1 MSAAP
6 ADNGMEFRGFRIELP
21 EGSLDIHDLSV
32 GEPDPAAPVVL
43 AVHGITANGL
53 SWLCVAEELFRRRG
67 PGSVR
72 FLAPDLRG
80 RACSR
85 YASGPYGLGTH
96 AGDLLAIAD
105 VFGARPVLVGH
116 SMGAFVTA
124 LASSRAPERVA
135 GSVLVDG
142 GFGFPPPPDL
152 DIDAALTAVIG
163 PAMTRL
169 SMRFASPDAY
179 LDFWRAHPALG
190 PALDGPRG
198 PEIRRYVLHDLVETE
213 AGDWVSSCVLDAI
226 RADGADTLAH
236 EEVHTGAAK
245 AVAAGVPT
253 EFLWAPRGLQNEPQG
268 LYDEGRIAALGL
280 PEEIRV
286 TQIQDVNHYTAVFD
300 PVGTETVVDAIERR
314 LDEASLGGAASGVS
328 GA

>member
-1 MSAAP
+1 VSAP
-6 ADNGMEFRGFRIELP
+6 AEHGLEFRGFRIELP
-21 EGSLDIHDLSV
+21 EGSLDIHDLSM
-32 GEPDPAAPVVL
+32 GDPDPQAPVVI

-85 YASGPYGLGTH
+85 YAPGPYGLGTH
-96 AGDLLAIAD
+96 AGDVLAIAD
-105 VFGARPVLVGH
+105 VFGTRPTLVGH

-124 LASSRAPERVA
+124 LASARAPQRIA

-169 SMRFASPDAY
+169 SMRFAGPDAY
-179 LDFWRAHPALG
+179 LDFWRQHPALG
-190 PALDGPRG
+190 PALSGPQA
-198 PEIRRYVLHDLVETE
+198 PEVRRYVLHDLVETE
-213 AGDWVSSCVLDAI
+213 AGDWVSSCVLGAI
-226 RADGADTLAH
+226 RADGADTLAL
-236 EEVHTGAAK
+236 EEVHSGAAK

-253 EFLWAPRGLQNEPQG
+253 EFLWAPRGLQNEAQG
-268 LYDEGRIAALGL
+268 LYDEGRIAALSL
-280 PEEIRV
+280 PPEIQVSR
-286 TQIQDVNHYTAVFD
+286 IEDVNHYTAVFA
-300 PVGTETVVDAIERR
+300 PAGTAAVVDAIERR
-314 LDEASLGGAASGVS
+314 LDAASLGGAASGVS

>member
-1 MSAAP
+1 MGS
-6 ADNGMEFRGFRIELP
+6 RIESP

-32 GEPDPAAPVVL
+32 GDPSPDAPVVL

-53 SWLCVAEELFRRRG
+53 SWICVAEELFRRRG

-85 YASGPYGLGTH
+85 YASEPYGLETH
-96 AGDLLAIAD
+96 ADDVLAIAD
-105 VFGARPVLVGH
+105 GMGARPVLVGH

-135 GSVLVDG
+135 GSVLIDG
-142 GFGFPPPPDL
+142 GFAFPPPPGL
-152 DIDAALTAVIG
+152 DIDAALTAIIG

-179 LDFWRAHPALG
+179 LDFWRVHPALG

-198 PEIRRYVLHDLVETE
+198 PQVRRYVLHDLVETDR
-213 AGDWVSSCVLDAI
+213 GDWVSSCVLDAI

-236 EEVHTGAAK
+236 EETHAGAAK
-245 AVAAGVPT
+245 AVAAGVAT
-253 EFLWAPRGLQNEPQG
+253 EFLWAPRGLQNQAQG
-268 LYDEGRIAALGL
+268 LYDQQRIALLGL
-280 PEEIRV
+280 PEGVRV
-286 TQIQDVNHYTAVFD
+286 TRIEDVNHYTAVFA
-300 PVGTETVVDAIERR
+300 PAGTAAVVDAIERR
-314 LDEASLGGAASGVS
+314 LDAIPRA
-328 GA
+328 

>member
-1 MSAAP
+1 VSASTAE
-6 ADNGMEFRGFRIELP
+6 NGMQFRGFRIELP

-32 GEPDPAAPVVL
+32 GDPVPAAPVVL

-85 YASGPYGLGTH
+85 YVPGPYGLTTH
-96 AGDLLAIAD
+96 ADDVLAIAD
-105 VFGARPVLVGH
+105 VFGTRPVLVGH

-142 GFGFPPPPDL
+142 GFAFPPPAEF

-190 PALDGPRG
+190 PALDGPQS
-198 PEIRRYVLHDLVETE
+198 PEVRQYVLHDLIQTDE
-213 AGDWVSSCVLDAI
+213 GDWVSSCVLEAI
-226 RADGADTLAH
+226 RADGADVLAH
-236 EEVHTGAAK
+236 PETHAGAAK
-245 AVAAGVPT
+245 AVASGVST
-253 EFLWAPRGLQNEPQG
+253 EFLWAARGLQNEAQG
-268 LYDEGRIAALGL
+268 LYDERRIAALSL
-280 PEEIRV
+280 PADIRV
-286 TQIQDVNHYTAVFD
+286 TAIEDVNHYTAVFA
-300 PVGTETVVDAIERR
+300 PAGTAAVVDAIERR
-314 LDEASLGGAASGVS
+314 LDGSVGVS

>member
-1 MSAAP
+1 MSASSAE
-6 ADNGMEFRGFRIELP
+6 NGMQFRGFRIELP

-32 GEPDPAAPVVL
+32 GDPDPQAPVVL

-85 YASGPYGLGTH
+85 YAPGPYGLTTH
-96 AGDLLAIAD
+96 ADDVLAIAD
-105 VFGARPVLVGH
+105 VFGTRPVLVGH

-124 LASSRAPERVA
+124 LASAREPKRVA

-142 GFGFPPPPDL
+142 GFAFPPPAEF

-169 SMRFASPDAY
+169 SMRFASHEAY

-190 PALDGPRG
+190 PALDGPQS
-198 PEIRRYVLHDLVETE
+198 PEVRQYALHDLIPTDE
-213 AGDWVSSCVLDAI
+213 GDWVSSCVLDAV
-226 RADGADTLAH
+226 RADGADVLAH
-236 EEVHTGAAK
+236 PEVHAGAAK
-245 AVAAGVPT
+245 AVAAGVAT
-253 EFLWAPRGLQNEPQG
+253 EFLWAARGLQNEAQG
-268 LYDEGRIAALGL
+268 LYDEGRIAALSL
-280 PEEIRV
+280 PADLRV
-286 TQIQDVNHYTAVFD
+286 TPIRDVNHYTAVFA
-300 PVGTETVVDAIERR
+300 PAGTAAVVDAIERR
-314 LDEASLGGAASGVS
+314 LDRSGDVSEA
-328 GA
+328 

>member
-1 MSAAP
+1 MNATP
-6 ADNGMEFRGFRIELP
+6 ADNGLESRGFRIELP

-32 GEPDPAAPVVL
+32 GNPGPQAPVVL

-80 RACSR
+80 RADSR
-85 YASGPYGLGTH
+85 SAPGPYGLGTH
-96 AGDLLAIAD
+96 AADVLAIAD

-142 GFGFPPPPDL
+142 GFAFPPPAEF

-169 SMRFASPDAY
+169 SMRFASPEAY
-179 LDFWRAHPALG
+179 LDFWRVHPALG
-190 PALDGPRG
+190 PELSGPQA
-198 PEIRRYVLHDLVETE
+198 PEVRHYALHDLVKTD
-213 AGDWVSSCVLDAI
+213 AGYWVSSCVLDAI
-226 RADGADTLAH
+226 RADGADVLADPETH
-236 EEVHTGAAK
+236 AAAAS

-253 EFLWAPRGLQNEPQG
+253 EFLWAPRGLQNEAQG
-268 LYDEGRIAALGL
+268 LYDEARIAALGL
-280 PEEIRV
+280 PAPIRV
-286 TQIQDVNHYTAVFD
+286 TPLVDVNHYTAVFASN
-300 PVGTETVVDAIERR
+300 GTTAVVDAIERR
-314 LDEASLGGAASGVS
+314 LDGTAGGVS
-328 GA
+328 AA

>member
-1 MSAAP
+1 MQ
-6 ADNGMEFRGFRIELP
+6 FRGFRIELP

-32 GEPDPAAPVVL
+32 GDPVPAAPVVL

-85 YASGPYGLGTH
+85 YVPGPYGLTTH
-96 AGDLLAIAD
+96 ADDVLAIAD
-105 VFGARPVLVGH
+105 VFGTRPVLVGH

-142 GFGFPPPPDL
+142 GFAFPPPAEF

-190 PALDGPRG
+190 PALDGPQS
-198 PEIRRYVLHDLVETE
+198 PEVRQYVLHDLIQTDE
-213 AGDWVSSCVLDAI
+213 GDWVSSCVLEAI
-226 RADGADTLAH
+226 RADGADVLAH
-236 EEVHTGAAK
+236 PETHAGAAK
-245 AVAAGVPT
+245 AVASGVST
-253 EFLWAPRGLQNEPQG
+253 EFLWAARGLQNEAQG
-268 LYDEGRIAALGL
+268 LYDERRIAALSL
-280 PEEIRV
+280 PADIRV
-286 TQIQDVNHYTAVFD
+286 TAIEDVNHYTAVFA
-300 PVGTETVVDAIERR
+300 PAGTAAVVDAIERR
-314 LDEASLGGAASGVS
+314 LDGSVGVS

>member
-1 MSAAP
+1 VSASWAE
-6 ADNGMEFRGFRIELP
+6 NGLEFRGFRIELP

-32 GEPDPAAPVVL
+32 GDPDPQAPVVL

-53 SWLCVAEELFRRRG
+53 SWLCVAEELSRRRG
-67 PGSVR
+67 PGSIR

-85 YASGPYGLGTH
+85 FAPGPYGLATH
-96 AGDLLAIAD
+96 ADDVLAIAD
-105 VFGARPVLVGH
+105 VFGTRPVLVGH

-124 LASSRAPERVA
+124 LASARAPERVA

-142 GFGFPPPPDL
+142 GFAFPPPAEF

-169 SMRFASPDAY
+169 SMRFTGPDAY

-190 PALDGPRG
+190 PALGGPQS
-198 PEIRRYVLHDLVETE
+198 PEVRQYVLHDLIQTDL
-213 AGDWVSSCVLDAI
+213 GDWVSSCVLEAI
-226 RADGADTLAH
+226 RADGADVLAH
-236 EEVHTGAAK
+236 PETHAGAAK

-253 EFLWAPRGLQNEPQG
+253 EFLWAARGLQNEAQG
-268 LYDEGRIAALGL
+268 LYDEARIAALSL
-280 PEEIRV
+280 PPDITV
-286 TQIQDVNHYTAVFD
+286 TPIEDVNHYTALFA
-300 PVGTETVVDAIERR
+300 PKGTTAVADAIERK
-314 LDEASLGGAASGVS
+314 LAEAGSVS

>member
-1 MSAAP
+1 VSASSAE
-6 ADNGMEFRGFRIELP
+6 NGLQFRGFRIELP

-32 GEPDPAAPVVL
+32 GDPDPQAPVVL

-67 PGSVR
+67 PSSVR

-85 YASGPYGLGTH
+85 HAPGPYGLTTH
-96 AGDLLAIAD
+96 ADDLLAIAD
-105 VFGARPVLVGH
+105 VFGTRPVLVGH

-142 GFGFPPPPDL
+142 GFAFPPPAEF

-169 SMRFASPDAY
+169 SMRFAGPDAY
-179 LDFWRAHPALG
+179 LDFWRAHAALG
-190 PALDGPRG
+190 PALDGPQS
-198 PEIRRYVLHDLVETE
+198 PEVRQYALHDLIQTDE
-213 AGDWVSSCVLDAI
+213 GDWVSSCVLDAI
-226 RADGADTLAH
+226 LADGADVLAH
-236 EEVHTGAAK
+236 PETHAGAAK
-245 AVAAGVPT
+245 AVAAGVAT
-253 EFLWAPRGLQNEPQG
+253 EFLWAARGLQNEVQG
-268 LYDEGRIAALGL
+268 LYDESRIAALGL
-280 PEEIRV
+280 PSDIRV
-286 TQIQDVNHYTAVFD
+286 TPIGDVNHYTAVFA
-300 PVGTETVVDAIERR
+300 PAGTAAVVDAIERR
-314 LDEASLGGAASGVS
+314 LDGAGGVS

>member
-1 MSAAP
+1 MQ
-6 ADNGMEFRGFRIELP
+6 FRGFRIELP
-21 EGSLDIHDLSV
+21 EGSLDIHDLGV
-32 GEPDPAAPVVL
+32 GDPDPKAPVVL

-85 YASGPYGLGTH
+85 YAPGPYGLTTH
-96 AGDLLAIAD
+96 SDDVLAIAD
-105 VFGARPVLVGH
+105 VFGTRPVLVGH

-142 GFGFPPPPDL
+142 GFAFPPPAEF

-190 PALDGPRG
+190 PALGGPQS
-198 PEIRRYVLHDLVETE
+198 PEVRQYVLHDLIQTDE
-213 AGDWVSSCVLDAI
+213 GDWVSSCVLDAI
-226 RADGADTLAH
+226 RADGADVLAH
-236 EEVHTGAAK
+236 PETHASAAK
-245 AVAAGVPT
+245 AVAAGVAT
-253 EFLWAPRGLQNEPQG
+253 EFLWAARGLQNEAQG
-268 LYDEGRIAALGL
+268 LYDEGRIAALSL
-280 PEEIRV
+280 PADIRV
-286 TQIQDVNHYTAVFD
+286 TPIEDVNHYTAVFA
-300 PVGTETVVDAIERR
+300 PAGTAAVVDAIERR
-314 LDEASLGGAASGVS
+314 LDGSGGLSEA
-328 GA
+328 

>member
-1 MSAAP
+1 MNATP
-6 ADNGMEFRGFRIELP
+6 AHSGLESRGFRIELP

-32 GEPDPAAPVVL
+32 GDPGPEAPVVL

-80 RACSR
+80 RADSR
-85 YASGPYGLGTH
+85 SAPGPYGLGTH
-96 AGDLLAIAD
+96 AADVLAIAD

-124 LASSRAPERVA
+124 LASSRAPARVA

-142 GFGFPPPPDL
+142 GFAFPPPAEF

-169 SMRFASPDAY
+169 SMRFASPEAY

-190 PALDGPRG
+190 PELSGPQA
-198 PEIRRYVLHDLVETE
+198 PEVRHYALHDLVETD
-213 AGDWVSSCVLDAI
+213 AGDWASSCVLDAV
-226 RADGADTLAH
+226 RADGADVQADPETH
-236 EEVHTGAAK
+236 AAAAA

-268 LYDEGRIAALGL
+268 LYDEGRIGALGL
-280 PEEIRV
+280 PAAIRV
-286 TQIQDVNHYTAVFD
+286 TPLVDVNHYTAVFA
-300 PVGTETVVDAIERR
+300 PNGTRAVVDAIERR
-314 LDEASLGGAASGVS
+314 LDETEGGVS
-328 GA
+328 AA

>member
-1 MSAAP
+1 V
-6 ADNGMEFRGFRIELP
+6 NGSPDESGLELRGFRIKLP

-32 GEPDPAAPVVL
+32 GDPGPQAPVVV

-85 YASGPYGLGTH
+85 TASGPYGLGTH
-96 AGDLLAIAD
+96 ADDVLAIAD

-124 LASSRAPERVA
+124 LASSRAPDRLA

-142 GFGFPPPPDL
+142 GFGFSPPVGL
-152 DIDAALTAVIG
+152 DIDAALTAIIG

-169 SMRFASPDAY
+169 SMRFPSPDAY

-190 PALDGPRG
+190 PALDGPQG
-198 PEIRRYVLHDLVETE
+198 PEVRRYILHDLVQTKD
-213 AGDWVSSCVLDAI
+213 GDCVSSCVLAAI

-236 EEVHTGAAK
+236 EETLAGAAK
-245 AVAAGVPT
+245 AVAEGLPT
-253 EFLWAPRGLQNEPQG
+253 EFLWAARGLQNEPQG
-268 LYDEGRIAALGL
+268 LYDEGRIAALAL
-280 PEEIRV
+280 PRDVRV
-286 TQIQDVNHYTAVFD
+286 IPLEGVNHYSAVFA
-300 PVGTETVVDAIERR
+300 PEGTAAVVDAIERR
-314 LDEASLGGAASGVS
+314 LGDAVLIGA
-328 GA
+328 

>member
-1 MSAAP
+1 MSVLP
-6 ADNGMEFRGFRIELP
+6 ADGPVDDIDGFRIELP

-32 GEPDPAAPVVL
+32 GEPSPDAPVVL

-85 YASGPYGLGTH
+85 GAAGPYGLGTH
-96 AGDLLAIAD
+96 AGDVLAIAD
-105 VFGARPVLVGH
+105 VFGVRPILLGH

-124 LASSRAPERVA
+124 LASSRAPEKVA
-135 GSVLVDG
+135 GSVLIDG
-142 GFGFPPPPDL
+142 GFAFPPPPDL
-152 DIDAALTAVIG
+152 DIDAALIAVIG

-169 SMRFASPDAY
+169 SMRFASPEAY
-179 LDFWRAHPALG
+179 LDFWRDHPAVG
-190 PALDGPRG
+190 PALESAHG
-198 PEIRRYVLHDLVETE
+198 PEVRRYLLHDLMRTP

-226 RADGADTLAH
+226 RRDGADVLADAETH
-236 EEVHTGAAK
+236 AAGAK

-253 EFLWAPRGLQNEPQG
+253 EFLWAARGLQNEAQG
-268 LYDEGRIAALGL
+268 LYDEARIAALAL
-280 PEEIRV
+280 PSAMPVTPIR
-286 TQIQDVNHYTAVFD
+286 DVNHYSAVFD
-300 PVGTETVVDAIERR
+300 EAGARVVVDAVERR
-314 LDEASLGGAASGVS
+314 LSAA
-328 GA
+328 

>member
-1 MSAAP
+1 VSASSAE
-6 ADNGMEFRGFRIELP
+6 NGMQFRGFRIELP
-21 EGSLDIHDLSV
+21 EGSIDIHDLSV
-32 GEPDPAAPVVL
+32 GDPDPQAPVVL

-85 YASGPYGLGTH
+85 YASGPYGLTTH
-96 AGDLLAIAD
+96 ADDVLAIAD
-105 VFGARPVLVGH
+105 VFGTRPVLVGH

-142 GFGFPPPPDL
+142 GFAFPPPAEF

-169 SMRFASPDAY
+169 SMRFASRDAY

-190 PALDGPRG
+190 PALGGPQS
-198 PEIRRYVLHDLVETE
+198 PEVRQYVLHDLIQTDE
-213 AGDWVSSCVLDAI
+213 GDWVSSCVLDAI
-226 RADGADTLAH
+226 RADGADVLAH
-236 EEVHTGAAK
+236 PETHAGAAK
-245 AVAAGVPT
+245 AVASGVAT
-253 EFLWAPRGLQNEPQG
+253 EFLWAARGLQNEAQG
-268 LYDEGRIAALGL
+268 LYDEGRIAALSL
-280 PEEIRV
+280 PADTRV
-286 TQIQDVNHYTAVFD
+286 IPIEDVNHYTAVFA
-300 PVGTETVVDAIERR
+300 PAGTAAVVDAIERR
-314 LDEASLGGAASGVS
+314 LDGSGGVS
-328 GA
+328 EA

>member
-1 MSAAP
+1 MNATP
-6 ADNGMEFRGFRIELP
+6 ADNGLESRGFRIELP

-32 GEPDPAAPVVL
+32 GDPGPQAPVVL

-80 RACSR
+80 RADSR
-85 YASGPYGLGTH
+85 SAPGPYGLGTH
-96 AGDLLAIAD
+96 AADVLAIAD

-142 GFGFPPPPDL
+142 GFAFPPPPEF

-169 SMRFASPDAY
+169 SMRFASPEAY
-179 LDFWRAHPALG
+179 LDFWRVHPALG
-190 PALDGPRG
+190 PELSGPQA
-198 PEIRRYVLHDLVETE
+198 PEVRHYALHDLVKTD
-213 AGDWVSSCVLDAI
+213 AGYWVSSCVLDAI
-226 RADGADTLAH
+226 RADGADVLADPETH
-236 EEVHTGAAK
+236 AAAAS

-253 EFLWAPRGLQNEPQG
+253 EFLWAPRGLQNEAQG
-268 LYDEGRIAALGL
+268 LYDEARIAALGL
-280 PEEIRV
+280 PGPIRV
-286 TQIQDVNHYTAVFD
+286 TPLVDVNHYTAVFASN
-300 PVGTETVVDAIERR
+300 GTTAVVDAIERR
-314 LDEASLGGAASGVS
+314 LDQAEAGVS
-328 GA
+328 AA

>member
-1 MSAAP
+1 VSASSAE
-6 ADNGMEFRGFRIELP
+6 NGLQFRGFRIELP

-32 GEPDPAAPVVL
+32 GDPDPQAPVVL

-85 YASGPYGLGTH
+85 YASGPYGLTTH
-96 AGDLLAIAD
+96 ADDVLAIAD
-105 VFGARPVLVGH
+105 VFGTRPVLVGH

-142 GFGFPPPPDL
+142 GFAFPPPAEL

-190 PALDGPRG
+190 PALDGPQS
-198 PEIRRYVLHDLVETE
+198 PEVRQYVLHDLIQTDQS
-213 AGDWVSSCVLDAI
+213 DWVSSCVLEAI
-226 RADGADTLAH
+226 RADGADVMAH
-236 EEVHTGAAK
+236 PETHAGAAK
-245 AVAAGVPT
+245 AVASGVAT
-253 EFLWAPRGLQNEPQG
+253 ELLWAARGLQNEAQG
-268 LYDEGRIAALGL
+268 LYDERRIAALSL
-280 PEEIRV
+280 PADIRV
-286 TQIQDVNHYTAVFD
+286 TPIQDVNHYTAVFA
-300 PVGTETVVDAIERR
+300 PAGTATVVDALERR
-314 LDEASLGGAASGVS
+314 LDGSVGVS

>member
-1 MSAAP
+1 MSASTAE
-6 ADNGMEFRGFRIELP
+6 NGMQFRGFRIELP

-32 GEPDPAAPVVL
+32 GDPDPQAPVVL

-85 YASGPYGLGTH
+85 YAPSPYGLTTH
-96 AGDLLAIAD
+96 ADDVLAIAD
-105 VFGARPVLVGH
+105 VFGTRPVLVGH

-142 GFGFPPPPDL
+142 GFAFPPPAEF

-190 PALDGPRG
+190 PALDGPQS
-198 PEIRRYVLHDLVETE
+198 PEVRQYVLHDLIQTDE
-213 AGDWVSSCVLDAI
+213 GDWVSSCVLEAI
-226 RADGADTLAH
+226 RADGADVLAH
-236 EEVHTGAAK
+236 PETHAGAAK
-245 AVAAGVPT
+245 AVASGVST
-253 EFLWAPRGLQNEPQG
+253 EFLWAARGLQNEAQG
-268 LYDEGRIAALGL
+268 LYDERRIAALSL
-280 PEEIRV
+280 PADIRV
-286 TQIQDVNHYTAVFD
+286 TAIEDVNHYTAVFA
-300 PVGTETVVDAIERR
+300 PAGTAAVVDAIERR
-314 LDEASLGGAASGVS
+314 LDGSVGVS

>member
-1 MSAAP
+1 MNGSP
-6 ADNGMEFRGFRIELP
+6 AESGLEFRGFRIELP

-32 GEPDPAAPVVL
+32 GEPGPQAPVVV
-43 AVHGITANGL
+43 AVHGITANGF

-85 YASGPYGLGTH
+85 RAPGPYGLGTH
-96 AGDLLAIAD
+96 AYDVLAIAD
-105 VFGARPVLVGH
+105 VFGVRPVLVGH

-124 LASSRAPERVA
+124 LASSRAPDRAA
-135 GSVLVDG
+135 GSVLIDG
-142 GFGFPPPPDL
+142 GFAFPPPVGL
-152 DIDAALTAVIG
+152 DIDAALTAIIG

-179 LDFWRAHPALG
+179 LDFWRAHPALVLT
-190 PALDGPRG
+190 LDGPQG
-198 PEIRRYVLHDLVETE
+198 PEVRRYVLHDLVETE
-213 AGDWVSSCVLDAI
+213 DGEWVSSCVLEAI

-236 EEVHTGAAK
+236 EETHAGAAK
-245 AVAAGVPT
+245 AVAAGLPT
-253 EFLWAPRGLQNEPQG
+253 EFLWAARGLQNEPQG
-268 LYDEGRIAALGL
+268 LYDEGRIAALAL
-280 PEEIRV
+280 PADVRV
-286 TQIQDVNHYTAVFD
+286 TPLEDVNHYSAVFA
-300 PVGTETVVDAIERR
+300 PEGTAAVVDAIERR
-314 LDEASLGGAASGVS
+314 LDAAGVS